1 MDKNSPEIPHI
12 SHLWMGFTEQ
22 QRNLNLRSS
31 HGNLDAAHSLTYS
44 VRRQCQ
50 WAYLH
55 MFSCVLTD
63 FVWWLFRTEI
73 QQFRHLTARKL
84 RVWSPSLNCKFGEF
98 SNSKLDVG
106 LRAIE
111 WLFFFL
117 CDPVIQTC
125 PGCNILNVEIHN
137 GTEGTPFH
145 KTSNCL
151 RCHSWTGHTECRR

>member
-22 QRNLNLRSS
+22 QRN
-31 HGNLDAAHSLTYS
+31 HPIAQKFPPHSLTDS
-44 VRRQCQ
+44 VRRQRQ
-50 WAYLH
+50 WVYLH

-106 LRAIE
+106 LRALE

-117 CDPVIQTC
+117 CVPVIQTC

-145 KTSNCL
+145 KTCQ
-151 RCHSWTGHTECRR
+151 TGHTECRR